1 MDQQEQQQ
9 HLQKVEEEGE
19 SNTLKNDEDGENGS
33 LTEDA
38 GLHGETKNTSKDKF
52 IKSSNN
58 KMIIENY
65 SEEEEANSDDINRNL
80 NKNNQDAG
88 DNNKND
94 ASNESSSVNLQDL
107 SNKLTEIDVKTK
119 IAHTHS

>member
-1 MDQQEQQQ
+1 M
-9 HLQKVEEEGE
+9 
-19 SNTLKNDEDGENGS
+19 KNDEDGENGIF
-33 LTEDA
+33 TEED